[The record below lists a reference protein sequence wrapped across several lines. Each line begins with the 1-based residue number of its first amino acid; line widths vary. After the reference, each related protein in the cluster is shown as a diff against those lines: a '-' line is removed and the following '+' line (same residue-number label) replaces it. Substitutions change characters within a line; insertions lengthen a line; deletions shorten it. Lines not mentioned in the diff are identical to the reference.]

1 MGWDRPYCWHC
12 FPYGQRIGYHWGDSY
27 PGSVDGPVH
36 PTSGF
41 QASKVG
47 LIMADRVIAV
57 GNEVRRIRR
66 ARQDH
71 SSRLRIYLFSVDLVA
86 LGFLTEPVAVFGL
99 VSPRIL
105 SRQPTIKLMYSSSHN
120 SA

>member
-57 GNEVRRIRR
+57 GNEVRRVRR

-71 SSRLRIYLFSVDLVA
+71 SSRLRIYLFSIHLLA
-86 LGFLTEPVAVFGL
+86 LGFFP
-99 VSPRIL
+99 SPFIDFVPFPPTTL
-105 SRQPTIKLMYSSSHN
+105 STQPPLNLFNSYSL
-120 SA
+120 